1 MNGKDKARNKIHLFF
16 FAGTFLHELA
26 HYLFALLLGKA
37 EGFSV
42 LPGIEGDRFVFGSV
56 KARARYK
63 VLTSFIATAP
73 LIWWTV
79 LLLLMV
85 HFRLIIM
92 RGGRIPKVDFS
103 LLLRKVRSLSRGDIL
118 FIWLFLQMLWAGR
131 LSVTDLK
138 NAAKGF
144 LSVSGIFFLAAI
156 AVLVYFSKTFL

>member
-1 MNGKDKARNKIHLFF
+1 MVRIRLAVKFIFF

-42 LPGIEGDRFVFGSV
+42 LPGIEGDRFVLGSV
-56 KARARYK
+56 KSRARYK

-73 LIWWTV
+73 LIWWAV

-85 HFRLIIM
+85 HFRLLIM
-92 RGGRIPKVDFS
+92 RGGGIPRVDLS
-103 LLLRKVRSLSRGDIL
+103 LLLRKVRSFSRGDIL

-131 LSVTDLK
+131 LSVTDIK
-138 NAAKGF
+138 NAVKGF
-144 LSVSGIFFLAAI
+144 LSVSGIVLLAAI
-156 AVLVYFSKTFL
+156 AALVYFSKTFL

>member
-1 MNGKDKARNKIHLFF
+1 MVRIRLAVKFIFF

-56 KARARYK
+56 KSRARYK
-63 VLTSFIATAP
+63 VFTSFIATAP
-73 LIWWTV
+73 LIWWAV

-85 HFRLIIM
+85 HFRLLIM
-92 RGGRIPKVDFS
+92 RGGGMPKVDFS
-103 LLLRKVRSLSRGDIL
+103 LLLRKGRSFSRVDIL

-131 LSVTDLK
+131 LSVMDIK

-144 LSVSGIFFLAAI
+144 LSVSGVVFLAAI
-156 AVLVYFSKTFL
+156 AALVYLSKTFL